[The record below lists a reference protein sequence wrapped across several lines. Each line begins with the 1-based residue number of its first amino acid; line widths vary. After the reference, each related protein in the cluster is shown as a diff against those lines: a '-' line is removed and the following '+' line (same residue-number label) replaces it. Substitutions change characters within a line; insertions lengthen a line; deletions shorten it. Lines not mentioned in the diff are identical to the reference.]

1 MAKKYNAYDQVA
13 SEVIELVKKEKNAW
27 ESGLIFVTDKV
38 GFNMRELIRT
48 VRKNYWGVF
57 DVPKD
62 PITNRDKIWVPLTE
76 ATVENNV
83 KSIDLDQKDL
93 NFISKNP
100 RGVITTEVVRSVVKH
115 ELDEIFFGELLDKTF
130 RDMCIDG
137 TAVWK
142 IYESKKDGGK
152 CLEIRNV
159 DLLNFYI
166 DPTAK
171 SIQDTEAVIERN
183 VMTVGEISS
192 YSGWKNIDGLQGV
205 NNLSKIDS
213 DRMYSQSYANQVPMR
228 DVYERW
234 GLASE
239 YWITGDK
246 KDKDNLVNTHIVVSG
261 LDKGQSPRVHLIEK
275 YEGYKPYEEFWYR
288 RVANRWYGKGPAEAL
303 SQLQEQINIIVNIRI
318 NRAILSQLGLFKLRK
333 GSGITPQILRK
344 LGSNGAIPVQDMNDI
359 AQMPIADVP
368 VSSYKDE
375 EVINSWSQRVTNS
388 FEVST
393 GENLPATTPATNAM
407 LSDRA
412 TQSGFM
418 LIKEGVGITLQRIF
432 NRHIIPILFRT
443 LKQKELRYIIG
454 DDEKFK
460 DFIDQLAYHF
470 VMNKQDEL
478 KNDNIVLSEDDIMRL
493 VDDVKTKFKT
503 GKYIFTDMIKELK
516 PEDYLTEVIITN
528 ETIDTAVMSDKLIN
542 AIKLA
547 PEYKDSILKEVFSLW
562 GLNMPQ
568 KTKTEPISNDQIIGG
583 QTQTNNSQQMFL
595 NSNNING

>member
-1 MAKKYNAYDQVA
+1 MRDRCEIDKDKEIKDVINK
-13 SEVIELVKKEKNAW
+13 SEVAQLGLSPLQDGFKGNCEVDCEVNCEADIYIIGGYDRLINKLRAKFVNMVSDEKGYKGFVGKERERVFILTGYVSHSDIYKIESLGIYGK
-27 ESGLIFVTDKV
+27 FVNSKGV
-38 GFNMRELIRT
+38 NGIIREM
-48 VRKNYWGVF
+48 
-57 DVPKD
+57 
-62 PITNRDKIWVPLTE
+62 
-76 ATVENNV
+76 
-83 KSIDLDQKDL
+83 
-93 NFISKNP
+93 
-100 RGVITTEVVRSVVKH
+100 
-115 ELDEIFFGELLDKTF
+115 FFGELLDKTF

-142 IYESKKDGGK
+142 IYESKKDGEK

-205 NNLSKIDS
+205 NNLPKIDS
-213 DRMYSQSYANQVPMR
+213 DRMYSQSYTNQVPMR

-246 KDKDNLVNTHIVVSG
+246 KDKNNLVNTHIVVSG

-303 SQLQEQINIIVNIRI
+303 SQLQEQINLIVNIRI

-393 GENLPATTPATNAM
+393 GDNLPATTPATNAM

-412 TQSGFM
+412 
-418 LIKEGVGITLQRIF
+418 
-432 NRHIIPILFRT
+432 P
-443 LKQKELRYIIG
+443 
-454 DDEKFK
+454 
-460 DFIDQLAYHF
+460 
-470 VMNKQDEL
+470 
-478 KNDNIVLSEDDIMRL
+478 LS
-493 VDDVKTKFKT
+493 
-503 GKYIFTDMIKELK
+503 
-516 PEDYLTEVIITN
+516 
-528 ETIDTAVMSDKLIN
+528 
-542 AIKLA
+542 
-547 PEYKDSILKEVFSLW
+547 
-562 GLNMPQ
+562 
-568 KTKTEPISNDQIIGG
+568 
-583 QTQTNNSQQMFL
+583 
-595 NSNNING
+595 

>member
-38 GFNMRELIRT
+38 GFNMRELIRI

-57 DVPKD
+57 DTPKD

-115 ELDEIFFGELLDKTF
+115 ELDEMFFGELLDKTF

-142 IYESKKDGGK
+142 IYESKKDGEK

-171 SIQDTEAVIERN
+171 SIQDTEDVIERN

-205 NNLSKIDS
+205 NNLPKIDS
-213 DRMYSQSYANQVPMR
+213 DRMYSQSYTNQVPMR

-246 KDKDNLVNTHIVVSG
+246 KDKNNLVNTHIVVSG

-275 YEGYKPYEEFWYR
+275 YDGYKPYEEFWYR

-303 SQLQEQINIIVNIRI
+303 SQLQEQINLIVNIRI

-393 GENLPATTPATNAM
+393 GDNLPATTPATNAM

-493 VDDVKTKFKT
+493 VDDVKTKFRT

-568 KTKTEPISNDQIIGG
+568 KTKAEPISNDQIIGG
-583 QTQTNNSQQMFL
+583 QTQTNNPQQMFL